1 MHWNDEQKGHTENVH
16 LIIRRRKNK
25 KISLVYMDFD
35 LEMFEKKEEDSPSV
49 VESHFYS
56 KFIVSYAI
64 LYHINNTTT

>member
-1 MHWNDEQKGHTENVH
+1 MHWNDEQKGHTENIH
-16 LIIRRRKNK
+16 LIIRRSKKKNK
-25 KISLVYMDFD
+25 FSLHGLWSWNVF
-35 LEMFEKKEEDSPSV
+35 KKEEDSPSV